1 MTSRNNSLTQPPD
14 PGRRA
19 QRRSRLLA
27 GVLAVVCMVGV
38 ALTWWLLVVH
48 LTGQAMEQAALDGSR
63 IGAHFVSD
71 HARNLLHV
79 VSLPAAIGLVLVV
92 LVGARWRGS
101 RRRALWAA
109 GAVVAINISTQVL
122 KYLILWRP
130 DYGLF
135 RKFGG
140 MNTLP
145 SGHTA
150 VAASAAVALILV
162 TGPRWR
168 GVAAWAGAALA
179 AAMGYSTLVCQW
191 HRPGDVIAA
200 LLLATSWG
208 AVAIACGAWADE
220 AGPADSEPTGAA
232 PATPSTPAEAG
243 GDVAAGELPPARLSS
258 AAVLG
263 GLGILAGAA
272 ALMLEV
278 LTWRGV
284 VDAGGAGAV
293 AAAQL
298 SRTAVFIAY
307 AAGAVGTVAVAGM
320 GMAALALLTPR
331 GVGQAGPAARA

>member
-1 MTSRNNSLTQPPD
+1 MTSRNNPLTQPRD
-14 PGRRA
+14 SGRRR

-27 GVLAVVCMVGV
+27 GALAVVCVAGV
-38 ALTWWLLVVH
+38 VLTWWLLVVH
-48 LTGQAMEQAALDGSR
+48 VTGQAMEQAALDGSR
-63 IGAHFVSD
+63 IGARFVSD

-92 LVGARWRGS
+92 LAGALWRGS

-109 GAVVAINISTQVL
+109 GAVIAINVSTQVL
-122 KYLILWRP
+122 KYVILWRP

-200 LLLATSWG
+200 LLLAIAWG
-208 AVAIACGAWADE
+208 AVAIAGGAWVDE
-220 AGPADSEPTGAA
+220 TQPADSESAGRAH
-232 PATPSTPAEAG
+232 ATPPPPAGVEGAK
-243 GDVAAGELPPARLSS
+243 VGEPPSARLSS

-272 ALMLEV
+272 A
-278 LTWRGV
+278 
-284 VDAGGAGAV
+284 
-293 AAAQL
+293 
-298 SRTAVFIAY
+298 
-307 AAGAVGTVAVAGM
+307 
-320 GMAALALLTPR
+320 
-331 GVGQAGPAARA
+331 